1 MNPQPQ
7 HRAPQTPSSIVH
19 DIGQGVIEGFEYR
32 DRAGKYRAGNI
43 NAEAAA

>member
-32 DRAGKYRAGNI
+32 DRAGKYRAASI
-43 NAEAAA
+43 NDGVTA